1 MAYGNPNIQEI
12 YSPKLSFPLDSDPA
26 YNSRIRFAAYS
37 VEPINPGDYEGMGT
51 GFMKTLKDNVG
62 KLTNGGFTPITNMAM
77 DAFDRLTGDGD
88 NALAEAAK
96 EAEEKKQKAINEEI
110 AQTQTGFMSALSG
123 YGIGPKIGPNI
134 DMFVPLS
141 ITFGDNIQYE
151 TPNLGAA
158 GAALGRSMEA
168 GNPLLSSMFKAT
180 MEGVTT
186 TTDVLLN
193 GLGSIANQGGAR
205 LALQRAVNAASSAPG
220 VPQGLGTAATIA
232 LQTSVNPNTRALFKG
247 VQLREF
253 SFNFQM
259 IATSE
264 KESEEIEKITNFF
277 RDNMY
282 PEVFDPFNQNIP
294 FAYNFPNIFKI
305 AFRIGNT
312 KIKVPKIYECYLR
325 NCQVIYNPTGAVYH
339 KNGYANEIG
348 MTLTFMEYKTLS
360 KQDIKAGY

>member
-1 MAYGNPNIQEI
+1 MAYGNPDIQQI
-12 YSPKLSFPLDSDPA
+12 YPPKLSFPLDSDPA
-26 YNSRIRFAAYS
+26 YNSRIRFSAYS
-37 VEPINPGDYEGMGT
+37 VEPISPGDYEGLGT

-62 KLTNGGFTPITNMAM
+62 KLTNGGFTPLTDMAKN
-77 DAFDRLTGDGD
+77 AIDRWNNVDGPLKK
-88 NALAEAAK
+88 AAQEQEEA
-96 EAEEKKQKAINEEI
+96 QNEEI
-110 AQTQTGFMSALSG
+110 QQNQQSFISALSG
-123 YGIGPKIGPNI
+123 YGIGPKIGPNV

-158 GAALGRSMEA
+158 GAALGRSLEA
-168 GNPLLSSMFKAT
+168 GNPLLNSMFRAT

-205 LALQRAVNAASSAPG
+205 LALQRAVNAAAAAPG
-220 VPQGLGTAATIA
+220 VPTGIGSAATIA

-264 KESEEIEKITNFF
+264 KESEEIEKITTFF

-282 PEVFDPFNQNIP
+282 PRVFDPFNQSIP
-294 FAYNFPNIFKI
+294 FAYNFPNIFRI
-305 AFRIGNT
+305 AFRIGST

-339 KNGYANEIG
+339 KNGYANEVG

-360 KQDIKAGY
+360 KQDIAEGY